1 MPKVGL
7 DWNSTIKFGKNNMQS
22 DVLNFTF
29 DMVDFKVARLTLTD
43 AKNTRFS
50 IPKELVNKPESNKNM
65 RLDMVGH

>member
-1 MPKVGL
+1 
-7 DWNSTIKFGKNNMQS
+7 MQS

-43 AKNTRFS
+43 GKNTRFS